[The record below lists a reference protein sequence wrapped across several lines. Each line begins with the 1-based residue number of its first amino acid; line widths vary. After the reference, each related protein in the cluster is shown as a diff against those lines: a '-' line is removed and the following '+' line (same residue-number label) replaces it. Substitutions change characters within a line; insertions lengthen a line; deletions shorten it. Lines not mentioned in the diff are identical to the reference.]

1 MSYKR
6 KDALHQKAKSEGYR
20 SRAAYKLIELNKKY
34 SLLKVGQTVLDLGCW
49 PGGWMQVAS
58 KIVGQKG
65 LVVGIDLAE
74 QEPLNLSNAHFLLGD
89 ACDEDILKKAFSLLP
104 DPAARFDLVISDMS
118 PKLTGIREVDQAGT
132 SRVIELA
139 LYVADNALRADG
151 SVIIKCFPG
160 NDTEL
165 VIKSARKK
173 FQKII
178 RTVPDATRKSSNEFY
193 IIGVGY
199 KGVDS

>member
-1 MSYKR
+1 MAYNR
-6 KDALHQKAKSEGYR
+6 KDSLHQKAKAEGYR

-34 SLLKVGQTVLDLGCW
+34 NLLKSGQSVLDLGCW

-58 KIVGQKG
+58 KIVGSKG
-65 LVVGIDLAE
+65 LVVGIDLAD
-74 QEPLNLSNAHFLLGD
+74 QEPLNLTNTHFLLGD
-89 ACDEDILKKAFSLLP
+89 ACDEEILAQAFSLLP
-104 DPAARFDLVISDMS
+104 DKDSKFDLVISDMS

-139 LYVADNALRADG
+139 LYVADNALKIGG
-151 SVIIKCFPG
+151 SVIMKGFPG

-165 VIKSARKK
+165 AIKSARKK
-173 FQKII
+173 FNKII
-178 RTVPDATRKSSNEFY
+178 RTIPDATRKTSNEFY

-199 KGVDS
+199 KGE